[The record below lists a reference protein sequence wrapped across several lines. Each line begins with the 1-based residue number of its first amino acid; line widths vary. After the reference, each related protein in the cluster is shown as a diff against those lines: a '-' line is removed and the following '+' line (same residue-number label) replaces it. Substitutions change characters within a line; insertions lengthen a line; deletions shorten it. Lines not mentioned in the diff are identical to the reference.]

1 MQKRVE
7 EKKKELEKTK
17 EETSNFSTTT
27 GIKNENLNVSSEH
40 HSRRRSSI
48 RTPRNHR
55 YFEKVYFLNILNTVY
70 CIHYKVTS
78 FNEIPFLFSIISPIF
93 EFFCSKLDLSNINI

>member
-7 EKKKELEKTK
+7 EKKKELEKNK
-17 EETSNFSTTT
+17 EESPNFTTTTT
-27 GIKNENLNVSSEH
+27 GLKYENLNVSSEH

-78 FNEIPFLFSIISPIF
+78 FNEILFSIISPIF
-93 EFFCSKLDLSNINI
+93 EFFCSKLDLSDINI